1 LFKILNSV
9 LTLKSNLLNKSTY
22 LLISAF
28 IFLNGCAVT
37 PTHPNAVASKKT
49 SFAIHEA
56 HLLKVAEIKAFN
68 LKGKIGVQ
76 ANRQSFSGSMHWQHA
91 LETDNIALYSPLGS
105 QVADIKKT
113 PVLVTLTDNQ
123 GQAITEKNAEALT
136 EKVLGW
142 QLPLAGLSDWVLG
155 RPKQSTL
162 SDREWDDDG
171 KLIKLTQEGWQI
183 EYTEYTKI
191 DAYLLPTKMHLQH
204 GNVKIKLV
212 IQQQSLN

>member
-1 LFKILNSV
+1 MLNSACKLKSILFK
-9 LTLKSNLLNKSTY
+9 KSTY

-28 IFLNGCAVT
+28 FVFLNGCAVA
-37 PTHPNAVASKKT
+37 PTQKPIANNQSSLAR
-49 SFAIHEA
+49 HEA
-56 HLLKVAEIKAFN
+56 HLLTIATITAFN

-76 ANRQSFSGSMHWQHA
+76 ANRNSFSGSMHWQHA
-91 LETDNIALYSPLGS
+91 LETDHIAIFSPLGS
-105 QVADIKKT
+105 QVADVKKT
-113 PVLVTLTDNQ
+113 PTFVTLTDNQ

-155 RPKQSTL
+155 RPSHTGL
-162 SDREWDDDG
+162 SDREWDADG
-171 KLIKLTQEGWQI
+171 KLIKLTQNGWQI
-183 EYTEYTKI
+183 EYTEYTNMG
-191 DAYLLPTKMHLQH
+191 AYQLPTKMHLQH

>member
-1 LFKILNSV
+1 MLNSACK
-9 LTLKSNLLNKSTY
+9 LKSNLFKKSTY

-28 IFLNGCAVT
+28 FVFLNGCAVA
-37 PTHPNAVASKKT
+37 PTQKPIANNQSSLVM
-49 SFAIHEA
+49 HEA
-56 HLLKVAEIKAFN
+56 HLLTIAKITAFN

-76 ANRQSFSGSMHWQHA
+76 ANRNSFSGSLHWQHA
-91 LETDNIALYSPLGS
+91 LETDHIALFSPLGS

-113 PVLVTLTDNQ
+113 QTFVTLTDNQ

-155 RPKQSTL
+155 RPSQTGL
-162 SDREWDDDG
+162 SDREWDGDG
-171 KLIKLTQEGWQI
+171 KLIKLTQNGWQI
-183 EYTEYTKI
+183 EYMEYTKI
-191 DAYLLPTKMHLQH
+191 DAYQLPVKMHLQH

-212 IQQQSLN
+212 IQQQSPN

>member
-1 LFKILNSV
+1 MLNSACE
-9 LTLKSNLLNKSTY
+9 LKSNLFKKSTY

-28 IFLNGCAVT
+28 FVFLNGCAVA
-37 PTHPNAVASKKT
+37 PTQPKPITNIQSSLAM
-49 SFAIHEA
+49 HEA
-56 HLLKVAEIKAFN
+56 HLLSIATITAFN

-76 ANRQSFSGSMHWQHA
+76 ANRNSFSGSLHWQHA
-91 LETDNIALYSPLGS
+91 LEIDNIAIFSPLGS

-113 PVLVTLTDNQ
+113 PTFVTLTDNQ

-155 RPKQSTL
+155 RPKQSAL
-162 SDREWDDDG
+162 SDREWDADG
-171 KLIKLTQEGWQI
+171 KLIKLTQNGWQI
-183 EYTEYTKI
+183 EYMEYKKI
-191 DAYLLPTKMHLQH
+191 DAYQLPAKMHLQH

>member
-1 LFKILNSV
+1 MLNSACK
-9 LTLKSNLLNKSTY
+9 LKSNLFKKSTY

-28 IFLNGCAVT
+28 FVFLNGCAVA
-37 PTHPNAVASKKT
+37 PTQKPIANNQSSLAM
-49 SFAIHEA
+49 HEA
-56 HLLKVAEIKAFN
+56 HLLTIATITAFN

-76 ANRQSFSGSMHWQHA
+76 ANRNSFSGSLHWQHA
-91 LETDNIALYSPLGS
+91 LETDHIALFSPLGS

-113 PVLVTLTDNQ
+113 PTFVTLTDNQ

-155 RPKQSTL
+155 RPSHTGL
-162 SDREWDDDG
+162 SDREWDGDG
-171 KLIKLTQEGWQI
+171 KLIKLTQNGWQI
-183 EYTEYTKI
+183 EYMEYTKI
-191 DAYLLPTKMHLQH
+191 DAYQLPAKMHLQH

-212 IQQQSLN
+212 IQQLSLK

>member
-1 LFKILNSV
+1 MNV
-9 LTLKSNLLNKSTY
+9 DLTLKSRILKKSTY

-28 IFLNGCAVT
+28 FGFLNGCAVT
-37 PTHPNAVASKKT
+37 PTHPNAVTSKQT

-76 ANRQSFSGSMHWQHA
+76 ADRNSFSGSMHWQHA
-91 LETDNIALYSPLGS
+91 LETDNIALFSPLGS

-113 PVLVTLTDNQ
+113 PTFVKLTDNQ
-123 GQAITEKNAEALT
+123 GQAITEKSAEALT

-142 QLPLAGLSDWVLG
+142 QLPLVGLSDWVLG
-155 RPKQSTL
+155 RPSHTGL

-171 KLIKLTQEGWQI
+171 KLIKLTQNGWHI
-183 EYTEYTKI
+183 EYTEYTNMG
-191 DAYLLPTKMHLQH
+191 AYQLPTKMHLQH
-204 GNVKIKLV
+204 GNVNIKLV